1 MNKATVTPAIDRQ
14 HPRKDGTCSIYIRVT
29 FQRKK
34 KEYPTGI
41 TMKPAEYDRIMKAQ
55 RRKAADLKQYSKLMA
70 FFTKAIDI
78 TESLP
83 VFTFTQFED
92 QYLSNTEAADT
103 IKGGFERH
111 IQELKLQKQI
121 GTAVSYETAL
131 KSIEGFKAGLRY
143 ADITVTFLKRYEA
156 AMLKEDKSKAT
167 IGIYLRSLRTIMNR
181 ADIDRKLYPFGNKKN
196 KYAIPTGRNIKKAL
210 ALEEISRI
218 FSYKAEAGTTKAMAK
233 DYWIFI
239 YLCNGL
245 NVKDL
250 CLLKWKN
257 IDGDFLKYERAKTS
271 RTKKDGKLITV
282 SLKPEAREV
291 LSRWGQPAINPE
303 AYIFPHLTNNMTAER
318 EREIYQQ
325 LTKTINKYMKLI
337 AVEVKINKELTTYV
351 ARHSFATILKNS
363 GVSIE
368 YISEALG
375 HSGTKTTQNY
385 LAGFEQ
391 EAIHKATEALTAFAK

>member
-41 TMKPAEYDRIMKAQ
+41 TMKPTEYDRIMKAQ

-70 FFTKAIDI
+70 FFTKAMDVA
-78 TESLP
+78 ESLP
-83 VFTFTQFED
+83 VFTFAQFEGL
-92 QYLSNTEAADT
+92 YLSNTEAADS
-103 IKGGFERH
+103 IKAGFERH
-111 IQELKLQKQI
+111 IQELKIQKQI
-121 GTAVSYETAL
+121 GSAVSYESAL

-156 AMLKEDKSKAT
+156 AMLEAGKKST
-167 IGIYLRSLRTIMNR
+167 TVGFYLRSLRTIMNK
-181 ADIDRKLYPFGNKKN
+181 ADIDRKLYPFGTGKN
-196 KYAIPTGRNIKKAL
+196 KYTIPTGRNIKKAL
-210 ALEEISRI
+210 TLDEISRI
-218 FSYKAEAGTTKAMAK
+218 YYYETEARTTKAMAK
-233 DYWIFI
+233 DYWIFS

-257 IDGDFLKYERAKTS
+257 IEGDSLQYERAKTS
-271 RTKKDGKLITV
+271 RTKREKKPIEV
-282 SLKPEAREV
+282 SLKPEAKAII
-291 LSRWGQPAINPE
+291 SRWGQPAINPE
-303 AYIFPHLTNNMTAER
+303 AYIFPHLNKSMTAER
-318 EREIYQQ
+318 ERDVIKQ
-325 LTKTINKYMKLI
+325 LTKNINKYMKLI
-337 AVEVKINKELTTYV
+337 AAELKINREVTTYF
-351 ARHSFATILKNS
+351 ARHSYSTVMRNS
-363 GVSIE
+363 GVSTS
-368 YISEALG
+368 YISQALG
-375 HSGTKTTQNY
+375 HSNEKVTQNY

>member
-1 MNKATVTPAIDRQ
+1 
-14 HPRKDGTCSIYIRVT
+14 
-29 FQRKK
+29 
-34 KEYPTGI
+34 
-41 TMKPAEYDRIMKAQ
+41 MKAQ
-55 RRKAADLKQYSKLMA
+55 RRKQDELKQYSKIMA
-70 FFTKAIDI
+70 FFTKALDI
-78 TESLP
+78 IEALP
-83 VFTFTQFED
+83 VFTFAQFED
-92 QYLSNTEAADT
+92 LYLSNTEAADT

-111 IQELKLQKQI
+111 IQELKDQKRI
-121 GTAVSYETAL
+121 GSAVSYETAIN
-131 KSIEGFKAGLRY
+131 SIEGFKAGLRY
-143 ADITVTFLKRYEA
+143 ADITVNFLNKYEA
-156 AMLKEDKSKAT
+156 AMLKEGKSKAT

-196 KYAIPTGRNIKKAL
+196 KYAIPTGQNIKKAL
-210 ALEEISRI
+210 TKDEISRI
-218 FSYKAEAGTTKAMAK
+218 YFYNAEAGTTKAMAK

-257 IDGDFLKYERAKTS
+257 IDGDWLRYERAKTS
-271 RTKKDGKLITV
+271 RTKKDGKLISV
-282 SLKPEAREV
+282 SLKPEAKAII
-291 LSRWGQPAINPE
+291 SRWGLPSLSPDS
-303 AYIFPHLTNNMTAER
+303 YLFPHLSKGMTPER

-337 AVEVKINKELTTYV
+337 AKELKINKEVTTYF
-351 ARHSFATILKNS
+351 ARHSFATVLKNS
-363 GVSIE
+363 GASTE
-368 YISEALG
+368 FISEALG

>member
-55 RRKAADLKQYSKLMA
+55 RRKQDEMKQYSKIMA
-70 FFTKAIDI
+70 FFTKAMDI

-92 QYLSNTEAADT
+92 LYLSNTEAADT

-131 KSIEGFKAGLRY
+131 KSIEGYKAGLRY
-143 ADITVTFLKRYEA
+143 ADITVSFLKRYEA
-156 AMLKEDKSKAT
+156 AMLEAGKSST
-167 IGIYLRSLRTIMNR
+167 TVGFYLRSLRTIMNK
-181 ADIDRKLYPFGNKKN
+181 ADIDRKLYPFGTGKK
-196 KYAIPTGRNIKKAL
+196 KYTIPTGRNIKKAL
-210 ALEEISRI
+210 TLDEISRI
-218 FSYKAEAGTTKAMAK
+218 YYYKAEAGTTKAMAK
-233 DYWIFI
+233 DYWIFS

-257 IDGDFLKYERAKTS
+257 IEGDVLQYERAKTS
-271 RTKKDGKLITV
+271 RTKREKKLIPV
-282 SLKPEAREV
+282 SLKPEAKAII
-291 LSRWGQPAINPE
+291 SRWGQPAINPE
-303 AYIFPHLTNNMTAER
+303 AYIFPHLSKGMTAEK
-318 EREIYQQ
+318 ERDTIKQ
-325 LTKTINKYMKLI
+325 LTKIINKYMKLI
-337 AVEVKINKELTTYV
+337 AAELKINKEVTTYF
-351 ARHSFATILKNS
+351 ARHSFATVLKNS
-363 GVSIE
+363 GASIS
-368 YISEALG
+368 YISEALD
-375 HSGTKTTQNY
+375 HSSEKVTQSY
-385 LAGFEQ
+385 LAGLDI
-391 EAIHKATEALTAFAK
+391 EAIHKTTNALTAFAK